1 MKRVE
6 KEMLCS
12 VTSSSTFRAEK
23 LKTYQNAFSF
33 ISVFVVLKSPLLE
46 AFETSESESD
56 LGSV

>member
-12 VTSSSTFRAEK
+12 VSSSSTFRAEK
-23 LKTYQNAFSF
+23 LKNYQNAFSC

-46 AFETSESESD
+46 AFETSEWEPD